1 MELESLQKM
10 TERFN
15 ANEKSF
21 ICGETLKIFFQTK
34 NEETAL
40 RALEL
45 LERAAQL

>member
-21 ICGETLKIFFQTK
+21 TCGEILKIFFSNK
-34 NEETAL
+34 K
-40 RALEL
+40 
-45 LERAAQL
+45 